1 MDEPI
6 ESGVAY
12 IRGLITGGIITKP
25 DVALRIA
32 ELLIGAY
39 YGADDLEQQKPLKIT
54 DQSDRWLIKGSYEK
68 PPGVEG
74 SGPANVVIM
83 KYDCRVLDLSIPY
96 ILPVPPE
103 AAEYIKAA
111 LGKTDLP

>member
-12 IRGLITGGIITKP
+12 LRGLITGGIVTKS
-25 DVALRIA
+25 DIALKIA
-32 ELLIGAY
+32 ELLIGGY
-39 YGADDLEQQKPLKIT
+39 YGSAKLEQQKPLKIT

-103 AAEYIKAA
+103 VAEYIKSVT
-111 LGKTDLP
+111 GKTELP